1 MAIGEG
7 EKGEGEAGE
16 GGREGG
22 EGLRRGGEGVQAM
35 ERDNALSHNRIVPL
49 PPLTLEVTIN
59 NDGERRRSKGQR

>member
-22 EGLRRGGEGVQAM
+22 GEGEQAM
-35 ERDNALSHNRIVPL
+35 ERDNALSHDRIVPL

-59 NDGERRRSKGQR
+59 KRW

>member
-1 MAIGEG
+1 MATGEG

-35 ERDNALSHNRIVPL
+35 ERDNGLSHDRIVPL

-59 NDGERRRSKGQR
+59 KRW

>member
-1 MAIGEG
+1 MATGEG

-22 EGLRRGGEGVQAM
+22 REGLRRGGEGVQAM
-35 ERDNALSHNRIVPL
+35 ERDNALSHDRIVPL

-59 NDGERRRSKGQR
+59 KRW

>member
-16 GGREGG
+16 GGR

-35 ERDNALSHNRIVPL
+35 ERDNALSHDRIVPL

-59 NDGERRRSKGQR
+59 KRW